1 MNNEYILCSKML
13 MSFIFVDSMLD
24 YEHLY
29 NVDSTKI
36 DDQSEDI

>member
-1 MNNEYILCSKML
+1 ML
-13 MSFIFVDSMLD
+13 MSFLSVDSMLD
-24 YEHLY
+24 YEHFY